1 MRNGR
6 VLKMMMMMK
15 RRENNKSRIIQG
27 YCNRIES
34 HVARHTREMKRE
46 TKVHSHWVYMY
57 ICMYSVYIKVEYYT
71 HRSGPG

>member
-1 MRNGR
+1 
-6 VLKMMMMMK
+6 MMMMMK